1 MRKRLFSFILSCIFC
16 VSTLSAPAHAS
27 ALVPSLGY
35 GALVSGA
42 SYSLVSGA
50 SAGLTGGI
58 LGSVVSWAKNG
69 ISIKG
74 SDINNSFNK
83 TYNTNINTTGATNN
97 YRYTDISTTNNYNVV
112 NSTKNYYYNPITNN
126 YSTYNQVSYN
136 STYNTYNFVNNEYNT
151 YITNVNNT
159 YVSYYI
165 VDYQTNEEYYYEI
178 YYKLPDGR
186 NSYNLTADQVKG
198 QYFVYDTVNYDEVI
212 EDDGITLGLW
222 HLDGNMNNSAA
233 SESYGDFP
241 TPSQSTYVE
250 SAFDGAL
257 LIDQF
262 KGNSVTLDSPSGPFT
277 LEYRIKVSDIN
288 LKSFGVIGTVTG
300 LLDDSI
306 SAWNFFN
313 IPNISYT
320 PDLDY
325 VYGGKKNSITE
336 PVVIGRWYSCA
347 VVYDGTKYSF
357 YLNGRCISD
366 NLSSDFLK
374 YVNLSSYNVGFNS
387 GISAAFTYV
396 GSTGKEIVGIGNCLA
411 SYAIDEVRISNRVL
425 YTDKYTP
432 SSEPF
437 DTNSVLVVP
446 ESAEMTNTTIAVK
459 SKKEVSGLRVGG
471 VRPTYPT
478 DGYVYVALENDY
490 VTSLQQYQGS
500 RWVEI
505 QGSLYLNGTWVT
517 IYGFYMGSLSIDG
530 DNSGG
535 STDKPGSGGSSGSDD
550 DDDSGGSSGGGFF
563 SKILDAVFGGVL
575 AVIKAMFKALLSL
588 LGTVLSLLI
597 GLAGYIGVFLPFLPG
612 STVALIGSGVFI
624 VLAIVV
630 IRFIGGLL

>member
-1 MRKRLFSFILSCIFC
+1 MRKRLFSFILSFIFC
-16 VSTLSAPAHAS
+16 VSTLSAPAYAS

-50 SAGLTGGI
+50 SAGLAGGI

-112 NSTKNYYYNPITNN
+112 NSTKNYYYNPVTNN

-165 VDYQTNEEYYYEI
+165 VDYQTKEEYYYEI
-178 YYKLPDGR
+178 YYQLPDGR

-233 SESYGDFP
+233 SEIYNDFP
-241 TPSQSTYVE
+241 TPNQSTYVE

-257 LIDQF
+257 LMDQF
-262 KGNSVTLDSPSGPFT
+262 KGNSVTLNSPSGPFT
-277 LEYRIKVSDIN
+277 LEYRIKVSDVN
-288 LKSFGVIGTVTG
+288 LSSFRAYNTNGTITG
-300 LLDDSI
+300 LVDDSF

-313 IPNISYT
+313 IPEVTYT
-320 PDLDY
+320 PDLDD
-325 VYGGKKNSITE
+325 VYGGVKNSITE
-336 PVVIGRWYSCA
+336 PVVVGRWYSCA
-347 VVYDGTKYSF
+347 VVYDGSSYSF
-357 YLNGRCISD
+357 YLNGRCISN

-374 YVNLSSYNVGFNS
+374 REDLSSYSIGFNTNLF
-387 GISAAFTYV
+387 AAVNYV
-396 GSTGKEIVGIGNCLA
+396 STKGTELNGMGRGLA

-432 SSEPF
+432 ASEPF

-459 SKKEVSGLRVGG
+459 SKKDVSGLRVGG

-478 DGYVYVALENDY
+478 DGYVYVALEKDY
-490 VTSLQQYQGS
+490 VVSLQQYQNS

-530 DNSGG
+530 NDSGSSGG
-535 STDKPGSGGSSGSDD
+535 SGGDSSGGGSGGSSGFWDKLLQS
-550 DDDSGGSSGGGFF
+550 
-563 SKILDAVFGGVL
+563 VFGGVL
-575 AVIKAMFKALLSL
+575 SVLASLLSGLLTLLSTILTML
-588 LGTVLSLLI
+588 LGLV
-597 GLAGYIGVFLPFLPG
+597 GYIGIFLPFLPSG
-612 STVALIGSGVFI
+612 VVTLIGGGVFI
-624 VLAIVV
+624 VLALIVV
-630 IRFIGGLL
+630 KFIGNLL